1 VGQDENGDS
10 GAGRSGEKVSEQ
22 LDHENEEI
30 VGIDDTSGADG
41 EADVDHAALR
51 DAEHQA
57 HKIAGAIYGTILA
70 TTVVAAIGPDPEKLS
85 RALAV
90 VLVTSAVFYAAH
102 VYSVVVGARMVAR
115 RHLTGPEVTAIAAAE
130 WPMLQSS
137 WPVALPLLLGK
148 LGWIPEAA
156 ATDVAMLVGIAAL
169 FVYGVL
175 IGIREGRGWMSVALN
190 ALVVGS
196 FGLLILL
203 LKVLVH

>member
-1 VGQDENGDS
+1 M
-10 GAGRSGEKVSEQ
+10 SEQ
-22 LDHENEEI
+22 FDHEIEEI
-30 VGIDDTSGADG
+30 VGLDGSGDADSDP
-41 EADVDHAALR
+41 DVDHAALR
-51 DAEHQA
+51 EAEHQA

-85 RALAV
+85 RSLAV
-90 VLVTSAVFYAAH
+90 VLVTSVVFYAAH

-115 RHLTGPEVTAIAAAE
+115 RHLTGPEVAAIAAAE

-137 WPVALPLLLGK
+137 LPVAAPLVLGK
-148 LGWIPEAA
+148 LGWIPDEA
-156 ATDVAMLVGIAAL
+156 ATDVAMLVGIGAL

-175 IGIREGRGWMSVALN
+175 VGVRGGRGWVSVIVN